1 MVETYKKEIL
11 VTEPETDIT
20 KRMTLSNIMRHSQ
33 QMGSEH
39 IASMGIDYNRM
50 YRDGM
55 VFLVNKML
63 ITIDRRPVF
72 GEELLLTTIPR
83 KPKGAQFIRDT
94 IFETRAGEK
103 LIEVSI
109 SWMLVS
115 PDTHKILRPSV
126 FDVYGFE
133 MFPNEGEYITGY
145 RIRRPEAET
154 VTHLAAGQ
162 IQRPRLQL
170 PCEQRR
176 LRRHRLRH
184 PAAGAAHRAGDRQ
197 LRHRLPAGGQGRR
210 GDRTGCGRPS
220 GRRLLCRRTG
230 RRGTLF

>member
-72 GEELLLTTIPR
+72 GEELLLTTNR
-83 KPKGAQFIRDT
+83 RARSSSAIR
-94 IFETRAGEK
+94 
-103 LIEVSI
+103 S
-109 SWMLVS
+109 
-115 PDTHKILRPSV
+115 
-126 FDVYGFE
+126 
-133 MFPNEGEYITGY
+133 
-145 RIRRPEAET
+145 
-154 VTHLAAGQ
+154 
-162 IQRPRLQL
+162 
-170 PCEQRR
+170 
-176 LRRHRLRH
+176 LRR
-184 PAAGAAHRAGDRQ
+184 
-197 LRHRLPAGGQGRR
+197 GR
-210 GDRTGCGRPS
+210 GRS
-220 GRRLLCRRTG
+220 SSR
-230 RRGTLF
+230 

>member
-72 GEELLLTTIPR
+72 GEELLLTTIPANR
-83 KPKGAQFIRDT
+83 RARSSSAIR
-94 IFETRAGEK
+94 
-103 LIEVSI
+103 S
-109 SWMLVS
+109 
-115 PDTHKILRPSV
+115 
-126 FDVYGFE
+126 
-133 MFPNEGEYITGY
+133 
-145 RIRRPEAET
+145 
-154 VTHLAAGQ
+154 
-162 IQRPRLQL
+162 
-170 PCEQRR
+170 
-176 LRRHRLRH
+176 LRR
-184 PAAGAAHRAGDRQ
+184 
-197 LRHRLPAGGQGRR
+197 GR
-210 GDRTGCGRPS
+210 GRS
-220 GRRLLCRRTG
+220 SSR
-230 RRGTLF
+230 